1 MLASFF
7 HGLVRASRHWRIILL
22 LLVANILISIPVVV
36 PFFLLIAQTS
46 SERLAA
52 NAMLADKL
60 DLNWMTDLINERF
73 PGESLASL
81 GGQMGALLLV
91 MGVSYLLLNTLF
103 AGGILEVFASQDGR
117 FAMRRFWA
125 GCGAYFWRFF
135 RLLLISL
142 LFYGAAYF
150 VYFLISKPIDAAAK
164 QAATFTPVF
173 YRRWAASL
181 LLLLLFA
188 FVNMIFD
195 YAKIGAVVGDRRGM
209 FRETIRA
216 VRFGLRN
223 FFRAYSLYWLIGLVG
238 LGLFAL
244 LAWLRGLVNQ
254 RSILAVLLA
263 TLLAQAA
270 MAARMWTRLA
280 FFAGELD
287 LYRRLAPVVVPVR
300 NAEPHIEFAAAEVG
314 QPVNLPSAE
323 EAPSP
328 QETELPRQA
337 N

>member
-7 HGLVRASRHWRIILL
+7 NGLVRASRQWRMILL
-22 LLVANILISIPVVV
+22 LLAANILVSIPVVV
-36 PFFLLIAQTS
+36 PLFLLIAQTS
-46 SERLAA
+46 NDRPAA
-52 NAMLADKL
+52 DAMLADKL

-73 PGESLASL
+73 PGESLTSL
-81 GGQMGALLLV
+81 GGQMGVLLLV
-91 MGVSYLLLNTLF
+91 MGFSYLLLNTLF
-103 AGGILEVFASQDGR
+103 AGGILEVFASKDER
-117 FAMRRFWA
+117 FAMRRFWT

-164 QAATFTPVF
+164 QAAAFTPVF
-173 YRRWAASL
+173 YRRWAAVL
-181 LLLLLFA
+181 LLVLLFA

-209 FRETIRA
+209 FRETIGA
-216 VRFGLRN
+216 FRFGLRN
-223 FFRAYSLYWLIGLVG
+223 FFRAYSLYWSIGLAG

-244 LAWLRGLVNQ
+244 LAWLRASLNQ
-254 RSILAVLLA
+254 RSILVVLLA
-263 TLLAQAA
+263 GLLAQAA

-280 FFAGELD
+280 FYAGELD
-287 LYRRLAPVVVPVR
+287 LYRRLMPVVGPVP
-300 NAEPHIEFAAAEVG
+300 NAEPHIEFAAAGVG
-314 QPVNLPSAE
+314 QTVSLPSSE
-323 EAPSP
+323 EAPGP
-328 QETELPRQA
+328 QEPELPRQA